1 VAPFAINSRHSNKAL
16 DKTNFVVVRWIEDA
30 SELLTVSEMYRA
42 DTAAVADGVASLDL
56 MEVAGT
62 AIAET
67 VDSSWPEGEVLVL
80 CGPGN
85 NGGDGFVAARLL
97 ADAGRLV
104 RLALLG
110 PIDKLDGDAAAN
122 AARWN
127 GEVTP
132 LKPSLLE
139 GANVVIDALFGA
151 GLGRPLEGVAS
162 ETVEALNG
170 SGVPC
175 VAVDVPSGVHGDTGQ
190 VLGAAAQAATTVTF
204 FRRKPGHLLYPGR
217 GLCGEVRVADIG
229 IPDTVLDDIAP
240 SISGNLPDLWR
251 DLLPCPRP
259 ESHKYTRGHAI
270 IAGGA
275 VLTGAA
281 RLASYAA
288 LRAGV
293 GLATI
298 AAPPGTGDVYR
309 AGRPTTMVRDVADSE
324 AFDAILAEPRVT
336 AALIGPGNGVTAE
349 TADHVLRG
357 LAAQPCVLDADAL
370 TVFADQPEALFTALS
385 AATAGTSVLTPHEG
399 EFARLFPADAGN
411 GGKIKRTI
419 AAAALSSAIVLLK
432 GPDTVIASP
441 NGRVAVNANA
451 PAYLATAGS
460 GDVLAGFIVG
470 LMAQGLPAFEAAC
483 AGVWFHGACATAF
496 GPGLVADDLGDML
509 PDVLRN
515 ILK

>member
-1 VAPFAINSRHSNKAL
+1 MAP
-16 DKTNFVVVRWIEDA
+16 RWIEDA

-42 DTAAVADGVASLDL
+42 DAAAIAGGISGLDL
-56 MEVAGT
+56 MEAAGA

-67 VDSSWPEGEVLVL
+67 VQAGWPEGEVLVL

-97 ADAGRLV
+97 TDAGRRV

-127 GEVTP
+127 GEVAP
-132 LKPSLLE
+132 LAPSLIE
-139 GANVVIDALFGA
+139 GAAVVIDALFGA
-151 GLGRPLEGVAS
+151 GLTRPLDGAAL
-162 ETVEALNG
+162 ETAEALTA

-190 VLGAAAQAATTVTF
+190 VLGAAAQAITTVTF

-217 GLCGEVRVADIG
+217 GLCGAVRVADIG
-229 IPDTVLDDIAP
+229 IPHAVLDEVAP
-240 SISGNLPDLWR
+240 SIRENLPGLWR
-251 DLLPCPRP
+251 DLLPRPQP
-259 ESHKYTRGHAI
+259 ESHKYTRGHAV

-281 RLASYAA
+281 RLAAYAA
-288 LRAGV
+288 LRAGA
-293 GLATI
+293 GLVTI
-298 AAPPGTGDVYR
+298 AAPPEAGDVYR
-309 AGRPTTMVRDVADSE
+309 AGRPTTMVRDTADGE

-349 TADHVLRG
+349 TADRVLQG

-370 TVFADQPEALFTALS
+370 TVFADRPEALFTALS
-385 AATAGTSVLTPHEG
+385 AAPAGTSVLTPHEG
-399 EFARLFPADAGN
+399 EFARLFPGEAGE
-411 GGKIKRTI
+411 GGKIERTV
-419 AAAALSSAIVLLK
+419 AAAALAQATVLLK

-441 NGRVAVNANA
+441 DGRVAINANA
-451 PAYLATAGS
+451 PPYLATAGS

-470 LMAQGLPAFEAAC
+470 LMAQGLPAYEAAC
-483 AGVWFHGACATAF
+483 AGVWFHGACASAF
-496 GPGLVADDLGDML
+496 GPGLIADDLADML
-509 PDVLRN
+509 PEVLREVM
-515 ILK
+515 K

>member
-1 VAPFAINSRHSNKAL
+1 MFVA
-16 DKTNFVVVRWIEDA
+16 TRWIEDA
-30 SELLTVSEMYRA
+30 PELLSVAEMYRA
-42 DTAAVADGVASLDL
+42 DTAAIAGGVPGLDL
-56 MEVAGT
+56 MEAAGR

-67 VDSSWPEGEVLVL
+67 VEAGWPEGEVLVL

-97 ADAGRLV
+97 AGAGRPV

-110 PIDKLDGDAAAN
+110 SINRLNGDAATN

-127 GEVTP
+127 GDVAPLTP
-132 LKPSLLE
+132 LLLD
-139 GANVVIDALFGA
+139 GASVVVDALFGA
-151 GLGRPLEGVAS
+151 GLGRPLDGVAL

-190 VLGAAAQAATTVTF
+190 VLGGAPQATATVTF
-204 FRRKPGHLLYPGR
+204 FRRKPGHVLYPGR

-229 IPDTVLDDIAP
+229 IPDTVLAEIAP
-240 SISGNLPDLWR
+240 GICENLPSLWR
-251 DLLPCPRP
+251 GLLPRP
-259 ESHKYTRGHAI
+259 HPQSHKYTRGHAV

-288 LRAGV
+288 LRVGAGLV
-293 GLATI
+293 TI
-298 AAPPGTGDVYR
+298 AAVPAAGDVYR
-309 AGRPTTMVRDVADSE
+309 TGRPTTMVRDVADGDAFE
-324 AFDAILAEPRVT
+324 AVLTERRVT

-349 TADHVLRG
+349 TADRVLRG

-370 TVFADQPEALFTALS
+370 SVFADRPEALFTALS
-385 AATAGTSVLTPHEG
+385 SAPAGASVLTPHEG
-399 EFARLFPADAGN
+399 EFARLFPGVS
-411 GGKIKRTI
+411 GSGSKIERTV
-419 AAAALSSAIVLLK
+419 AAAAQAKATVLLK

-441 NGRVAVNANA
+441 HGRVAVNANA
-451 PAYLATAGS
+451 PPYLATAGS

-470 LMAQGLPAFEAAC
+470 LMAQGLPAYEAAC
-483 AGVWFHGACATAF
+483 AGAWFHGACATAF
-496 GPGLVADDLGDML
+496 GPGLIADDLADML
-509 PDVLRN
+509 PEVLRGV
-515 ILK
+515 I